1 MNSSII
7 IHNLSS
13 IKPALHLLEVPADG
27 VGEDPDPALDV
38 GEHGDDGGGED
49 EPLPGEG
56 LRQHLEEG
64 PLKGEKRFLHHPSI
78 VRIA

>member
-1 MNSSII
+1 MSR
-7 IHNLSS
+7 
-13 IKPALHLLEVPADG
+13 PALHSLEVPADG